1 MDLNPDNFDPRVG
14 GLITAESKEGLN
26 AKFRDYKRKYPNLV
40 IVGPVQ
46 MKPAI
51 YMMVPHGPHQVEP
64 AEYGMTL
71 AVQQVAPRQLPN
83 QSQFAG

>member
-51 YMMVPHGPHQVEP
+51 YHDGSPMAPHQVEP

-71 AVQQVAPRQLPN
+71 A
-83 QSQFAG
+83 SSK